1 MFQRKESTVFLQ
13 RFLGW
18 VEQRFGG
25 KLPMESASSP
35 GGQVLDIANPNHW
48 THADLERLFT
58 HQALALVIRGFYDPT
73 VSLEWGAT
81 LAKQSIRNATNWKIS
96 AGAGAAGAAG
106 HLGRLETSDVST
118 LGGHIPYNM
127 ACAMGTLDDYWKG
140 VRQELQDRR
149 RPHQPIW
156 PLDKF
161 RLELD
166 ETWNHGASLARDK
179 FTGQL
184 LGGGLT
190 RIMIGPTRWKK
201 GFIHVDE
208 LGPLRQSEGLFSAN
222 IYLQMPIP
230 HAIDIWPLAI
240 RSRWDWYRNAI
251 LLSGLSIQDAESQA
265 RLRHALGEPVRI
277 DVQPG
282 DLVLLC
288 VQRPHAAVG
297 ISEGVRVSLQCF
309 VQFHGRSKRL
319 TIDS

>member
-1 MFQRKESTVFLQ
+1 MLSRRESTIFLQ

-18 VEQRFGG
+18 VEHRYGG
-25 KLPMESASSP
+25 KLPLDSESSP
-35 GGQVLDIANPNHW
+35 GGQVLETTHPNHW

-58 HQALALVIRGFYDPT
+58 HQALALVVRDFYDPT
-73 VSLEWGAT
+73 ASLELGER
-81 LAKQSIRNATNWKIS
+81 LAKQSIREATNWKIS
-96 AGAGAAGAAG
+96 TGGQQGI
-106 HLGRLETSDVST
+106 LETSDVST
-118 LGGHIPYNM
+118 LGGHVPYNM
-127 ACAMGTLDDYWKG
+127 ACAMGTLDDYWNG
-140 VRQELQDRR
+140 VRKELQDRR
-149 RPHQPIW
+149 RPNQPIW

-166 ETWNHGASLARDK
+166 ETWHHGASLARDK
-179 FTGQL
+179 FTGKL

-190 RIMIGPTRWKK
+190 RIMVGPTRWKK

-208 LGPLRQSEGLFSAN
+208 MGPLRQSQGLFSAN

-240 RSRWDWYRNAI
+240 RSRWDWYRNAV
-251 LLSGLSIQDAESQA
+251 LLSGLATQDAESQA
-265 RLRHALGEPVRI
+265 RLRHALGKPVRI

-297 ISEGVRVSLQCF
+297 ISEGTRVSLQCF
-309 VQFHGRSKRL
+309 VQYHGLSNRL